1 MSVSDHVHVN
11 HKEFIVTSTPAFYT
25 DTRKQLFDGKLNHY
39 WNNRHG
45 RAGFQTGTPG
55 SGLGVTLIVDTLK
68 ERYLR

>member
-1 MSVSDHVHVN
+1 MSVSDHIHVN
-11 HKEFIVTSTPAFYT
+11 HKEFIVTSTPGPLS
-25 DTRKQLFDGKLNHY
+25 DVRKQLFDGKLNHY
-39 WNNRHG
+39 WNTRLG